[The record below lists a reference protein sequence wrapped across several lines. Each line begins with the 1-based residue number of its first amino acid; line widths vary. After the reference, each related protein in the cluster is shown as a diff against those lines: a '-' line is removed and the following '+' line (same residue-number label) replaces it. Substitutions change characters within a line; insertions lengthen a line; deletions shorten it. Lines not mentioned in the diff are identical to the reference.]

1 MSQTLE
7 SAVQTLPEER
17 QLFGQP
23 RGLFTLFF
31 TEMWERFTFYG
42 MRAILILFMVDAA
55 AHSGLGIEDRT
66 ARSIYGLYLAG
77 GYLLSL
83 FGGYVADR
91 LIGQQQ
97 AVVAGGILITIG
109 NTTLLS
115 GRAEIFFLGLLIN
128 VFGIGL
134 LKPNASAP
142 PCGKRSEITPSIVGQ

>member
-7 SAVQTLPEER
+7 STAESLPLAQREV
-17 QLFGQP
+17 FGQP

-55 AHSGLGIEDRT
+55 SHGGLAIDDHT
-66 ARSIYGLYLAG
+66 ASSTYGLYLAG
-77 GYLLSL
+77 GYLMSL

-97 AVVAGGILITIG
+97 AVVVGGILI
-109 NTTLLS
+109 
-115 GRAEIFFLGLLIN
+115 
-128 VFGIGL
+128 
-134 LKPNASAP
+134 
-142 PCGKRSEITPSIVGQ
+142 